1 METRRGMRA
10 RCALLAAALAL
21 AAGPA
26 PGRAAPSV
34 EERLLETAPGLRR
47 EALRAGL
54 AAFQGARVAGL
65 AARPLLTL
73 IDYGLPST
81 ARRLW
86 VLDVAHARVV
96 FHEWVAH
103 GRNSG
108 EDLAEHFSNE
118 PGSLMSSLGT
128 FWTGVAYAGRHG
140 HSLRLHGL
148 ERGRNDRAEERAI
161 VIHGADYVDAKFA
174 RRFGRLGRSH
184 GCPAV
189 RRAVAR
195 PLIDVIQG
203 GTVVFAYHDAGSD

>member
-1 METRRGMRA
+1 MQTRRVR
-10 RCALLAAALAL
+10 RALLAAALAL
-21 AAGPA
+21 AAEPA
-26 PGRAAPSV
+26 VGRAGPSV
-34 EERLLETAPGLRR
+34 EERLLAVAPDLRP
-47 EALRAGL
+47 EALHAGV
-54 AAFQGARVAGL
+54 AAFQGARDAGL
-65 AARPLLTL
+65 AARPILTL

-86 VLDVAHARVV
+86 VLDLERARVV

-108 EDLAEHFSNE
+108 GDLAERFSND

-128 FWTGVAYAGRHG
+128 FLTGVVYAGRHG
-140 HSLRLHGL
+140 DSMRLHGL

-161 VIHGADYVDAKFA
+161 VIHGADYVDAQFA
-174 RRFGRLGRSH
+174 QRFGRLGRSH

-203 GTVVFAYHDAGSD
+203 GTVVFAYHDAGSL

>member
-1 METRRGMRA
+1 MPNRRVR
-10 RCALLAAALAL
+10 RVVLAAALAL
-21 AAGPA
+21 AAQPA
-26 PGRAAPSV
+26 PGRTVPSL
-34 EERLLETAPGLRR
+34 EERLLQAAPDLRR

-54 AAFQGARVAGL
+54 AALRDASDAGL
-65 AARPLLTL
+65 ATRPILTL

-86 VLDVAHARVV
+86 VLDVARARVV

-108 EDLAEHFSNE
+108 EDLAERFSNE
-118 PGSLMSSLGT
+118 PGSRMSSLGT
-128 FWTGVAYAGRHG
+128 FRTGASYVGRHG
-140 HSLRLHGL
+140 HSLRLQGL

-161 VIHGADYVDAKFA
+161 VIHGADYVDARFA

-195 PLIDVIQG
+195 PLIDAIQG
-203 GTVVFAYHDAGSD
+203 GTVVYAYHDAGSR